1 MVLMVKPWSN
11 HVSTMDLQS
20 KPCMNQSVVDM
31 WFYHVL
37 LQSKPCMNQSV
48 VDMWFYHVLFIV
60 NPWFI
65 HYFTM
70 VLTFDGKPMVEIR
83 FYNGLDC
90 KSMVLLWF

>member
-11 HVSTMDLQS
+11 HVSTMD
-20 KPCMNQSVVDM
+20 
-31 WFYHVL
+31 

>member
-20 KPCMNQSVVDM
+20 KPCMNQYVVDM
-31 WFYHVL
+31 WFYHVI
-37 LQSKPCMNQSV
+37 
-48 VDMWFYHVLFIV
+48 FIV

-70 VLTFDGKPMVEIR
+70 VLTFDGIPMVEIR